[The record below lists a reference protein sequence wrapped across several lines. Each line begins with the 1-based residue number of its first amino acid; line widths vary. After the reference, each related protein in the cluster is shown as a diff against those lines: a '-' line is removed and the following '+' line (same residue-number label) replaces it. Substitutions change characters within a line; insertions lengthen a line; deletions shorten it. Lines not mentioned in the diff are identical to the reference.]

1 MGRKRV
7 LALIV
12 AVIAAV
18 VIIGGVVPLAAQVPP
33 PPIATELLTGRAV
46 FTDDVDLLI
55 KIKREDGSKDTVQV
69 KDPSRTVVGRFTVQ
83 PRAAFPWHTHAG
95 PVVVNVVSGSLVY
108 VPADDCSRLPYPAGT
123 AFVDP
128 GHGHVHSAFNPSTTD
143 VTVFVAT
150 FFEAPAEGPLLIPAD
165 APAGCVV
172 P

>member
-7 LALIV
+7 LALTV

-18 VIIGGVVPLAAQVPP
+18 VIMGGVVPLAAQVPP
-33 PPIATELLTGRAV
+33 PPIATEFLTDRAV
-46 FTDDVDLLI
+46 FTDDVDLKI
-55 KIKREDGSKDTVQV
+55 KIKREGGTRDLVRV
-69 KDPSRTVVGRFTVQ
+69 EDPSRTVVARFTIQ
-83 PRAAFPWHTHAG
+83 PGVAFPWHSHGG

-108 VPADDCSRLPYPAGT
+108 VPAEDCSRLEYPAGT

-128 GHGHVHSAFNPSTTD
+128 GVHVHSAYNPSTTD
-143 VTVFVAT
+143 VTVIVGT
-150 FFEAPAEGPLLIPAD
+150 FFHAPAEGSLLIPAD

>member
-7 LALIV
+7 LALTV

-18 VIIGGVVPLAAQVPP
+18 VIIGGVVPLAAQVAP
-33 PPIATELLTGRAV
+33 PPIATEILTGRAV
-46 FTDDVDLLI
+46 FTDDIDLKM
-55 KIKREDGSKDTVQV
+55 KIRREGEPPDVV
-69 KDPSRTVVGRFTVQ
+69 NAEDPSRTVVGRFTVQ

-108 VPADDCSRLPYPAGT
+108 VPADDCSRLSYPAGT

-150 FFEAPAEGPLLIPAD
+150 FFEAPAEGALLIPAD
-165 APAGCVV
+165 APADCVV